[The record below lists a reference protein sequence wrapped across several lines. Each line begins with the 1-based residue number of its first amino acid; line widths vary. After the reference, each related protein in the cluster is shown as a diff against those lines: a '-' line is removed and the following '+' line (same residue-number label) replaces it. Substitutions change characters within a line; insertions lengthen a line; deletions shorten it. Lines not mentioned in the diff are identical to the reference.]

1 MRVNVMLTAYHY
13 IDKRLE
19 PLPAGARLGQA
30 QWIDLFGAT
39 ADEESQ
45 VRALGVDV
53 PTLAEMEE
61 IEISNRLYH
70 EDDADYLTVVL
81 PGQDAAGLQVMSPVC
96 FAVTAQRLV
105 TIRHHAPRPFET
117 YPSRAGKSSLGCS
130 TPDRIFL
137 GLIEEVIG
145 RVADHLEGAGRGL
158 DAVSRSIYHPGGKGH
173 QQKDLA
179 AALATLGS
187 QGELLSRARLALLTL
202 GRALN
207 YVDQLLG
214 HRLNSEGLGLVLK
227 GQLRDIEAL
236 EVHADFL
243 SSRLGLM
250 SDATMGTINLAQN
263 TTVRIVS
270 VVAVL
275 FSPPTLIASI
285 YGMNFVHMPELPQVW
300 GYPMALGVM
309 VASALITWAFFRWRG
324 WL

>member
-1 MRVNVMLTAYHY
+1 MLTAYHFAN
-13 IDKRLE
+13 KRLE
-19 PLPAGARLGQA
+19 ILPEGAPLDHAE
-30 QWIDLFGAT
+30 WIDLLRAT
-39 ADEESQ
+39 PEEEAA

-53 PTLAEMEE
+53 PTLADMEE

-70 EDDADYLTVVL
+70 EEDMDYLTVVL
-81 PGQDAAGLQVMSPVC
+81 PGQDAAGEQVMSPVC
-96 FAVTAQRLV
+96 FAVAQARLV
-105 TIRHHAPRPFET
+105 TVRHHSPRPFET

-145 RVADHLEGAGRGL
+145 RLADHLEIAGVGL
-158 DAVSRSIYHPGGKGH
+158 DKVSRQTYHPGPKGYK
-173 QQKDLA
+173 QGDLEN
-179 AALATLGS
+179 ALSNLGAE
-187 QGELLSRARLALLTL
+187 GERLGRVRLSLLTL

-214 HRLNSEGLGLVLK
+214 HRLSSEGLGLVLK
-227 GQLRDIEAL
+227 GELRDIEAL

-250 SDATMGTINLAQN
+250 SDATMGRINLAQN

-285 YGMNFVHMPELPQVW
+285 YGMNFVHMPELPLVL
-300 GYPMALGVM
+300 GYPLALLGM
-309 VASALITWAFFRWRG
+309 VGSAVLTYAVFRWKG